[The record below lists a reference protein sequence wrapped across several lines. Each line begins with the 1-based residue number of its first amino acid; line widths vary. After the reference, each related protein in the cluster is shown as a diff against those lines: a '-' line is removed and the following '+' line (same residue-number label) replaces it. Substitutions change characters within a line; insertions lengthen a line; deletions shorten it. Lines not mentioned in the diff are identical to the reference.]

1 MNKYAEYKLINP
13 SDPYTFLAEDFET
26 ATLAVFLLGT
36 MYGAEP
42 KEPGEEVPIF
52 LFGGAV
58 EWYKERFGRSPDEG
72 LAEKGQSI
80 SYALGS
86 FMLGG
91 FEDRRRYNAALEA
104 ITEEDKRIEFV
115 NAWQDGHSSLNDIG
129 TYAHKLA
136 ERLKRKEAT
145 V

>member
-1 MNKYAEYKLINP
+1 
-13 SDPYTFLAEDFET
+13 
-26 ATLAVFLLGT
+26 

-72 LAEKGQSI
+72 LAEKGQSV